1 MQMRVKTIF
10 FCAIV
15 LVFCTAWNVYA
26 GGSHRLGAGLHYW
39 YALEDIYKDNVDD
52 RGYALQVSYQYVTTS
67 LLKIEADLDVLQEG
81 YAGSDSTVFSPQA
94 FLLLGKAVYAGVGV
108 GINYADGSFA
118 ESPFFALRAGV
129 ELEVLPAM
137 YVDINANYR
146 FETWDFDA
154 IKEDIDTDTITLGAQ
169 VRMEF

>member
-1 MQMRVKTIF
+1 MRVKTIF
-10 FCAIV
+10 FCVIV
-15 LVFCTAWNVYA
+15 LVFCTELNVYA
-26 GGSHRLGAGLHYW
+26 EGNHRLGTGLHYW
-39 YALEDIYKDNVDD
+39 YALEDIDKDNVDD
-52 RGYALQVSYQYVTTS
+52 KGYALQFSYQYVTTS

-94 FLLLGKAVYAGVGV
+94 FLLLGKTVYAGAGV
-108 GINYADGSFA
+108 GINYSDGSFA
-118 ESPFFALRAGV
+118 ESPFFALRAGF
-129 ELEVLPAM
+129 ELEILPAL

-154 IKEDIDTDTITLGAQ
+154 IKEDIDTDTVTLGAQ